1 MERLTKSKL
10 VNGTPVCYLQ
20 NNSGLPKYI
29 LKRNSYRKIVEK
41 LKEYEDL
48 EEQKQLIKLPCAVG
62 DTVWYWDKDCYPLE
76 EAPIE
81 GYVSEYEIGSKNSML
96 ITITPKRNFASWC
109 FYSSRDTLFIEDF
122 GKTIF
127 HTKEEA
133 DAALKSMNISDTN

>member
-20 NNSGLPKYI
+20 NNSGLPEYI

-62 DTVWYWDKDCYPLE
+62 DTVWYWDKDRYSIE
-76 EAPIE
+76 DAPVE
-81 GYVSEYEIGSKNSML
+81 GYVSEYKIGSKNSIL
-96 ITITPKRNFASWC
+96 IIITPKRDFASDC
-109 FYSSRDTLFIEDF
+109 FYSTRDTLFIEDY

-127 HTKEEA
+127 GTRQEA
-133 DAALKSMNISDTN
+133 EDALKNARVIEN